1 MPDHSHDDRSTSG
14 LLLGVAVALA
24 GVAALIA
31 VASFAARPQTTTS
44 AQPGR
49 SAPSAQPAPTAP
61 PVPSTTMSPVRPD
74 DESAGAEPSSSGV
87 SAAWVDDVSRSTG
100 ISRVAVDAYGA
111 ASLRIADD
119 SPACRLGWTTL
130 AGIGRVE
137 SGHGT
142 SDGARLRTGGT
153 TSRKILGPALDGSAG
168 LAAIRS
174 DSRSMRWHGDDRW
187 DHAMGPMQ
195 FIPST
200 WERWESDGNDDG
212 TADPHNI
219 YDAAY
224 AAGRYL

>member
-1 MPDHSHDDRSTSG
+1 
-14 LLLGVAVALA
+14 
-24 GVAALIA
+24 
-31 VASFAARPQTTTS
+31 
-44 AQPGR
+44 
-49 SAPSAQPAPTAP
+49 
-61 PVPSTTMSPVRPD
+61 MSPVRPD

-174 DSRSMRWHGDDRW
+174 DSRSVRWHGDERW

-200 WERWESDGNDDG
+200 WERWESDGNDDD

-224 AAGRYL
+224 AAGRYLCASGADLTTGAGWTQAVFSYNHSDAYVRSVLDGANRYAALAGG